1 MLNKISNI
9 SYSLRVFVVLTTV
22 LLNSEYS
29 FAQSEL
35 TNRLKQQVGDYQK
48 AVPQEK
54 IFAHIDKSF
63 YLAGETLWFKLYL
76 TDASSHQLLD
86 LSKVAYVEII
96 SNDKKP
102 ALQAKIPLEDGMGSG
117 SFILPSYIN
126 SGNYLFR
133 AYTSWMKNFPV
144 ELYFEKQIT
153 IVNPLKSAP
162 ATQDKTESIQYYAQF
177 FPEGGNL
184 VYGLES
190 KLAFQATDKYGNGI
204 NAEVILLNS
213 NNDTLQRFK
222 TGRFGK
228 GTINFTPV
236 NGNRYRAIF
245 QTNNAIQFTQDL
257 PQAFDK
263 GFVMQ
268 TLTEGNQIKLIVT
281 SKNQDNNF
289 YSYLL
294 IHNGRSV
301 QLSLGQPLK
310 NGMAEFTIDKKQL
323 AEGISHFTLFT
334 DERKAVC
341 ERLYFKRPEKQL
353 DLSLKA
359 DQSTYS
365 TRSAVNLDIS
375 SIGKDGKA
383 LDGNYSLSVFRID
396 SLDTGV
402 QTDITSYLWLQS
414 ELKGKIESPEFYFQN
429 GPEADEAI
437 ENLLLT
443 QGWRRFKWEEI
454 LSGTK
459 PSFEF
464 LPEYA
469 GHLINGKIA
478 EKRTQQPAPGIY
490 SYLSI
495 PGEKFQFAAA
505 KSDKN
510 GRLRFDIKNF
520 YSAGEIVIQAD
531 SRKDSIY
538 QLSILN
544 PFSEKY
550 SSTTIPPLS
559 FSDRWKDYLRERIT
573 GAQVQNAFASDSTQQ
588 FILPGFVDTSAFY
601 GKGDKTYF
609 LDDYVRFS
617 TMEEV
622 MREYVAEVLVR
633 KSAGKFH
640 YKVNNAPY
648 KVFFDEDPLVL
659 LDGVPVFDIDRIM
672 AFDPL
677 KIKRADVVTRRYY
690 AGGIAYNGI
699 VSYSTYQGDLA
710 GYQLDPNALLVEYP
724 GLQLNREF
732 YSPSYE
738 TPASQQS
745 RIPDFRTLLYWSPD
759 LKMGKEGK
767 TKTRFYTSDL
777 PGQYIA
783 IIQGISSNGAPGTA
797 IFKFN
802 VTK

>member
-1 MLNKISNI
+1 MLPH
-9 SYSLRVFVVLTTV
+9 Y
-22 LLNSEYS
+22 LL
-29 FAQSEL
+29 AQSEL
-35 TNRLKQQVGDYQK
+35 TTKLQQQVSDYQK
-48 AVPQEK
+48 TIPQEK
-54 IFAHIDKSF
+54 IFAHLDKGL
-63 YLAGETLWFKLYL
+63 YLAGEILWFKLYL

-86 LSKVAYVEII
+86 LSKVAYVEILA
-96 SNDKKP
+96 SDRKP

-126 SGNYLFR
+126 SGNYIFR

-144 ELYFEKQIT
+144 ELFFEKQIT
-153 IVNPLKSAP
+153 IVNPLKSSA
-162 ATQDKTESIQYYAQF
+162 ATQDKPESAQYYAQF

-204 NAEVILLNS
+204 NAEAILLSS
-213 NNDTLQRFK
+213 NNDTIQRFK

-236 NGNRYRAIF
+236 SGNRYRAIF
-245 QTNNAIQFTQDL
+245 KTNNDIQFTQDL

-268 TLTEGNQIKLIVT
+268 TQTEANQIKVKVAT
-281 SKNQDNNF
+281 KNQDNNF
-289 YSYLL
+289 YTYLL
-294 IHNGRSV
+294 IHNGKTV

-310 NGMAEFTIDKKQL
+310 NGIAEFTIDKKQL

-359 DQSTYS
+359 DQSVYPMRTV
-365 TRSAVNLDIS
+365 VNLDIS
-375 SIGKDGKA
+375 SIGKDRMA
-383 LDGNYSLSVFRID
+383 LEGNYSLSVFRVD

-402 QTDITSYLWLQS
+402 QTDIATYLWLQS

-429 GPEADEAI
+429 GQESDEAI

-443 QGWRRFKWEEI
+443 QGWRRFKWEDI
-454 LSGTK
+454 LSGNK

-469 GHLINGKIA
+469 GHLINGKIVD
-478 EKRTQQPAPGIY
+478 KRTQQPAPGIY
-490 SYLSI
+490 AYLSI
-495 PGEKFQFAAA
+495 PGEKFQFAAS

-573 GAQVQNAFASDSTQQ
+573 GAQVQNAFTSDSAQQ

-601 GKGDKTYF
+601 GKGDKTYL
-609 LDDYVRFS
+609 LDDYTRFS

-622 MREYVAEVLVR
+622 MREYVTEVLVR
-633 KSAGKFH
+633 KSGGKFH

-677 KIKRADVVTRRYY
+677 KIKRADVVTRKYY

-710 GYQLDPNALLVEYP
+710 GYQLDQNALLLEYP
-724 GLQLNREF
+724 GLQLTREF

-738 TPASQQS
+738 TPISQQS
-745 RIPDFRTLLYWSPD
+745 RIPDMRTLLYWSPD
-759 LKMGKEGK
+759 IKTDQSGKAK
-767 TKTRFYTSDL
+767 AKFYTSDL
-777 PGQYIA
+777 PGNYIA
-783 IIQGISSNGAPGTA
+783 ILQGISIDGQLGST
-797 IFKFN
+797 IFRFT
-802 VTK
+802 VR